1 MTAFA
6 IETVLLLALVF
17 AIGFAIGLYLRA
29 RRTRA
34 EAERRDAAPAAPMAA
49 APVAKADADA
59 SAAPEA
65 KATPEAGAAPA
76 PVAAADD
83 AASDAPV
90 DPEKPAAAPPPPEVQ
105 GELLLGAAEPSP
117 APPAP
122 AERGPKPQAKPAARG
137 NADADHPGSR
147 PPALEPPEAGSDD
160 LKLIKGIGP
169 QNEARLHALGIHRL
183 EQIAAW
189 TAAEAQWVGSYL
201 AFPGRIERE
210 DWIGQAKALIAG
222 TNPQDLRLPPRRPR

>member
-1 MTAFA
+1 MKAFA

-17 AIGFAIGLYLRA
+17 AIGFAIGLFLRA
-29 RRTRA
+29 RQTRA
-34 EAERRDAAPAAPMAA
+34 LAGRRDAVPA
-49 APVAKADADA
+49 APVAAVPVTKADADA
-59 SAAPEA
+59 DAAPEI
-65 KATPEAGAAPA
+65 EAAPA
-76 PVAAADD
+76 AVAAADD
-83 AASDAPV
+83 AASDAPA
-90 DPEKPAAAPPPPEVQ
+90 DPAEPATAPTPRAVQ

-122 AERGPKPQAKPAARG
+122 AERAAKPQAKAAARG

-169 QNEARLHALGIHRL
+169 QNEARLNALGIHRL
-183 EQIAAW
+183 DQIAAW